1 MEDNNTNEKERT
13 MGKEIMKWAEENYEI
28 GGQWIVETMEI
39 EEIEEEFESLAEA
52 QQYCKDR
59 QEREDEINA
68 AMKYYGGGSYGTY
81 DK

>member
-1 MEDNNTNEKERT
+1 
-13 MGKEIMKWAEENYEI
+13 MGNEIMKWAEENYEA

-68 AMKYYGGGSYGTY
+68 AMKYYGCGSYGTY